1 MEKLQKNYYYI
12 VLGEANKDINAMYE
26 ILKNLKNI
34 IVEFKYEYAKL
45 KKEKNIIDFHDIE
58 HFALAILVKKENK
71 NYIPT
76 EVAKNYQ
83 KKFVEIAIDEYQ
95 DSNLIQEYILNTI
108 SRKNNLFMVG
118 DVKQSIYKFRQARPE
133 LFLEKYNTYGK
144 ENGIKIKLFK
154 NFRSRK
160 TILDITNIIFHYI
173 MSKQLGDI
181 DYTQEEY
188 LNLGA
193 QYPIPEANIA
203 CAGKTELHLID
214 CCQQEEVE
222 EIDPIENEQIEAKF
236 VANKIED
243 ILNSDYM
250 VWDKEKNNYRPITCK
265 DIVILLR
272 SANSS
277 SNVYEKE
284 ITKKGYPVFSEA
296 TAQYLD
302 SSEISTMMAILKII
316 DNPNQ
321 DIELVTVLR
330 SPIYS
335 FTDNELM
342 EIRLFQKKG
351 TFYEAL
357 KIARKEARCDLKQKI
372 EHCMQQ
378 IEQMRQKQ
386 EYMPLDEFIWYIYS
400 ATGYDSYVS
409 LMPNGKLRVANLR
422 MLFEQAQKYEQANF
436 KGLYNFIHFIHKVKK
451 SNSDLG
457 AAKIIGENDN
467 VIRIMSIHKSKGLE
481 FPVVFLCS
489 TAKKINMQDLNE
501 SVLLHQEIGLGPQYI
516 NYERK
521 IEYATL
527 AKEAIKIK
535 LMDEA
540 IAEEMRVLYVALTRA
555 KEKLIITGIEKDAS
569 KELEEKQEI
578 LGSTE
583 GKISTQILKK
593 YKSYLDWLE
602 FIYLKEKE
610 KLNPILEFTVHPKT
624 ELLELKE
631 KKNTNTNIDFKKV
644 EVSTNIKNLLNW
656 AYPRIEASKIVSKT
670 SVTELKK
677 NKEQK
682 KEAIISECKI
692 ETPQFLQIE
701 QNLTKAEIGTAT
713 HLVLQKIDL
722 KKEYTEEELKEFIA
736 QLVTK
741 NLLTNMQ
748 AEAINQRKI
757 FRFLNSHLAQKLKE
771 AKEIYQETPFYI
783 KLKAKEIYNTTIEDP
798 ILVQGI
804 IDLYFVDKN
813 DNIVLVD
820 YKTDYVEN
828 KEEKILIEKYKKQI
842 EIYARAIQEA
852 IGKPVAEKYIYSLY
866 LDKDVLV

>member
-1 MEKLQKNYYYI
+1 MQKNYYYI

-342 EIRLFQKKG
+342 EIRFFQKKG

-610 KLNPILEFTVHPKT
+610 ELNPILEFTVHPKT

-783 KLKAKEIYNTTIEDP
+783 NLKAKEVYNTTIDDF

>member
-1 MEKLQKNYYYI
+1 MEKFQKNYYYI
-12 VLGEANKDINAMYE
+12 LLGEANEDINAMYE
-26 ILKNLKNI
+26 VLKNLKSI
-34 IVEFKYEYAKL
+34 MIEFKAEYAKL
-45 KKEKNIIDFHDIE
+45 KKEKNVIDFHDIE
-58 HFALAILVKKENK
+58 HFALSILVKKEK
-71 NYIPT
+71 GKHIPT
-76 EVAKNYQ
+76 EVAKSYQ
-83 KKFVEIAIDEYQ
+83 EKFVEIAIDEYQ

-133 LFLEKYNTYGK
+133 LFLEKYNTYGQ

-154 NFRSRK
+154 NFRSRQN
-160 TILDITNIIFHYI
+160 ILDITNMIFHHI

-193 QYPIPEANIA
+193 QYPIPEENIDH
-203 CAGKTELHLID
+203 AGKTEIHIID

-222 EIDPIENEQIEAKF
+222 EIEPIENEQIEAKF
-236 VANKIED
+236 VADKIEA
-243 ILNSDYM
+243 ILNSNYM
-250 VWDKEKNNYRPITCK
+250 VWDKEKNNYRKITYK

-272 SANSS
+272 SANSL

-302 SSEISTMMAILKII
+302 SSEISTVMAILKII

-335 FTDNELM
+335 FTDNELI
-342 EIRLFQKKG
+342 EIRLFHKKG

-357 KIARKEARCDLKQKI
+357 KIARKEAKGKLKEKI
-372 EHCMQQ
+372 EQCMQQ
-378 IEQMRQKQ
+378 IEDIRQKQ

-400 ATGYDSYVS
+400 ITGYDSYVS
-409 LMPNGKLRVANLR
+409 LMPNGNLRVANLR

-436 KGLYNFIHFIHKVKK
+436 KGLYNFINFIHKVKK

-501 SVLLHQEIGLGPQYI
+501 SILLHQEIGLGPQYI

-535 LMDEA
+535 SMNEA

-555 KEKLIITGIEKDAS
+555 KEKLIITGVEKDAT
-569 KELEEKQEI
+569 KELEEKQEMLDSI
-578 LGSTE
+578 E
-583 GKISTQILKK
+583 GKISIQMLKK
-593 YKSYLDWLE
+593 HKSYLDWLE
-602 FIYLKEKE
+602 FVYLKEKE
-610 KLNPILEFTVHPKT
+610 KLSPILEFAIHPKK
-624 ELLELKE
+624 EFLGLKE
-631 KKNTNTNIDFKKV
+631 KKTTDTDIHFRKT
-644 EVSTNIKNLLNW
+644 EVSSTIKELLNW
-656 AYPRIEASKIVSKT
+656 TYPRIEASKIVSKT

-677 NKEQK
+677 IGEARKEVIIPECKLEVPKFLQMEQK
-682 KEAIISECKI
+682 
-692 ETPQFLQIE
+692 
-701 QNLTKAEIGTAT
+701 LTGAEIGTVT
-713 HLVLQKIDL
+713 HFVLQKINL
-722 KKEYTEEELKEFIA
+722 KKEYTQGELKEFIA
-736 QLVTK
+736 RLVAK
-741 NLLTNMQ
+741 NLLTNQQ
-748 AEAINQRKI
+748 AQAIQQDKI
-757 FRFLNSHLAQKLKE
+757 LGFLRSDLAQKLKR
-771 AKEIYQETPFYI
+771 AQAIYQETPFYI
-783 KLKAKEIYNTTIEDP
+783 NLKANEIYETNIKDT

-804 IDLYFVDKN
+804 IDLYFVDKSGN
-813 DNIVLVD
+813 TILVD

-828 KEEKILIEKYKKQI
+828 REGKILIEKYKKQI

-852 IGKPVAEKYIYSLY
+852 TGKPVTEKYIYSLY
-866 LDKDVLV
+866 LDKEIKI

>member
-1 MEKLQKNYYYI
+1 MQKNYYYI

-342 EIRLFQKKG
+342 EIRFFQKKG

>member
-1 MEKLQKNYYYI
+1 MQKNYYYI

-342 EIRLFQKKG
+342 EIRFFQKKG

-386 EYMPLDEFIWYIYS
+386 EHMPLDEFIWYIYS

-610 KLNPILEFTVHPKT
+610 ELNPILEFTVHPKT
-624 ELLELKE
+624 ELLKLKE

>member
-1 MEKLQKNYYYI
+1 MQKNYYYI

-342 EIRLFQKKG
+342 EIRFFQKKG

-481 FPVVFLCS
+481 FPVVFLCN

-610 KLNPILEFTVHPKT
+610 ELNPILEFTVHPKT

-736 QLVTK
+736 QLVAK

-783 KLKAKEIYNTTIEDP
+783 NLKAKEVYNTTIEDP

>member
-1 MEKLQKNYYYI
+1 
-12 VLGEANKDINAMYE
+12 MYG
-26 ILKNLKNI
+26 ILKKLKNI
-34 IVEFKYEYAKL
+34 IVEFKYEYTKL
-45 KKEKNIIDFHDIE
+45 KKEKNVIDFHDIE
-58 HFALAILVKKENK
+58 HFALNILVKKEK
-71 NYIPT
+71 DNYIPT
-76 EVAKNYQ
+76 EIAKNYQ
-83 KKFVEIAIDEYQ
+83 EKFVEIAIDEYQ

-133 LFLEKYNTYGK
+133 LFLEKYNTYDK

-160 TILDITNIIFHYI
+160 IILDITNTIFHHI

-181 DYTQEEY
+181 DYTEEEY

-193 QYPIPEANIA
+193 QYPIPETNITY
-203 CAGKTELHLID
+203 AGKTELQIID
-214 CCQQEEVE
+214 CCQQEDVE
-222 EIDPIENEQIEAKF
+222 EIEPIENEQIEARF
-236 VANKIED
+236 VANKIETM
-243 ILNSDYM
+243 LNSNYM
-250 VWDKEKNNYRPITCK
+250 VWDKEKNNYRPITYK

-277 SNVYEKE
+277 SNVYEEE

-302 SSEISTMMAILKII
+302 SSEISTMIAILKII

-321 DIELVTVLR
+321 DIDLVTALK

-357 KIARKEARCDLKQKI
+357 KIARKEAKGNLKQKI
-372 EHCMQQ
+372 EYCMQQ

-400 ATGYDSYVS
+400 ITGYDSYVS

-436 KGLYNFIHFIHKVKK
+436 KGLYNFIRFIHKIKK

-535 LMDEA
+535 SMDEA

-555 KEKLIITGIEKDAS
+555 KEKLIITGIEKDVS
-569 KELEEKQEI
+569 KELAEKQEI
-578 LGSTE
+578 LDSTE
-583 GKISTQILKK
+583 GKISVQILKK

-610 KLNPILEFTVHPKT
+610 ELNPILEFTVHPKT
-624 ELLELKE
+624 ELLKLKE

-748 AEAINQRKI
+748 AAAINQKKI
-757 FRFLNSHLAQKLKE
+757 LRFLNSCLAQKLKE

-783 KLKAKEIYNTTIEDP
+783 NLKAKEVYNTHIEDS

-804 IDLYFVDKN
+804 IDLYFIDKN

-828 KEEKILIEKYKKQI
+828 KKEKILVEKYKKQI

-866 LDKDVLV
+866 LDKDILV

>member
-1 MEKLQKNYYYI
+1 MQKNYYYI

-342 EIRLFQKKG
+342 EIRFFQKKG

-602 FIYLKEKE
+602 FIYLKEKGE
-610 KLNPILEFTVHPKT
+610 LNPILEFTVHPKT
-624 ELLELKE
+624 ELLKLKE

-748 AEAINQRKI
+748 AAAINQKKI
-757 FRFLNSHLAQKLKE
+757 LRFLNSCLAQKLKE

-783 KLKAKEIYNTTIEDP
+783 NLKAKEVYNTHIEDS

-804 IDLYFVDKN
+804 IDLYFIDKN

-828 KEEKILIEKYKKQI
+828 KKEKILVEKYKKQI

-866 LDKDVLV
+866 LDKDILV

>member
-1 MEKLQKNYYYI
+1 MQKNYYYI

-342 EIRLFQKKG
+342 EIRFFQKKG

-610 KLNPILEFTVHPKT
+610 ELNPILEFTVHPKT
-624 ELLELKE
+624 ELLKLKE

>member
-1 MEKLQKNYYYI
+1 MQKNYYYI

-342 EIRLFQKKG
+342 EIRFFQKKG

-610 KLNPILEFTVHPKT
+610 ELNPILEFTVHPKT

-713 HLVLQKIDL
+713 HFVLQKIDL
-722 KKEYTEEELKEFIA
+722 KKEYTQEELKEFIA
-736 QLVTK
+736 HLVAK

-783 KLKAKEIYNTTIEDP
+783 NLKAKEVYNTTIDDF

>member
-1 MEKLQKNYYYI
+1 MQKNYYYI

-160 TILDITNIIFHYI
+160 TILDITNTIFHYI

-342 EIRLFQKKG
+342 EIRFFQKKG

-610 KLNPILEFTVHPKT
+610 ELNPILEFTVHPKT
-624 ELLELKE
+624 ELLKLKE

-748 AEAINQRKI
+748 AAAINQKKI
-757 FRFLNSHLAQKLKE
+757 LRFLNSHLAQKLKE

-783 KLKAKEIYNTTIEDP
+783 KLKAKEVYNTTIEDP

>member
-1 MEKLQKNYYYI
+1 MQKNYYYI

>member
-1 MEKLQKNYYYI
+1 MQKNYYYI

-160 TILDITNIIFHYI
+160 TILDITNTIFHYI

-342 EIRLFQKKG
+342 EIRFFQKKG

-610 KLNPILEFTVHPKT
+610 ELNPILEFTVHPKT
-624 ELLELKE
+624 ELLKLKE

-748 AEAINQRKI
+748 AAAINQKKI
-757 FRFLNSHLAQKLKE
+757 LRFLNSHLAQKLKE

>member
-1 MEKLQKNYYYI
+1 MQKNYYYI

-203 CAGKTELHLID
+203 CAGKAELHLID

-342 EIRLFQKKG
+342 EIRFFQKKG

-378 IEQMRQKQ
+378 IEKMRQKQ

-610 KLNPILEFTVHPKT
+610 ELNPILEFTVHPKT

-656 AYPRIEASKIVSKT
+656 VYPRIEASKIVSKT

-682 KEAIISECKI
+682 REAIISECKI

-713 HLVLQKIDL
+713 HFVLQKIDL
-722 KKEYTEEELKEFIA
+722 KKEYTQEELKEFIA

-748 AEAINQRKI
+748 AAAINQRKI